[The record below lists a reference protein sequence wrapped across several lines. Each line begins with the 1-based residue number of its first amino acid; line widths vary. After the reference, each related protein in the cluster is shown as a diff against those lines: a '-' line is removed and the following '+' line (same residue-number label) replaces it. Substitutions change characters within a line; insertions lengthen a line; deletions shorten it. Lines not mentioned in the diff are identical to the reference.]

1 MKNVEIAN
9 LFNEIADFLEVKDE
23 NPFRIR
29 AYRRAAQAVEGL
41 AEDIAAI
48 AERGELLDVPG
59 IGKDLAGKIKE
70 IVETGK
76 LALLEELKAKIPE
89 GLLAMVRLPG
99 LGPKRARLIHDEL
112 KIQDLDALAV
122 AAREGLYF
130 KLESVIARDYLA
142 LLPDGTYQF
151 VACSDFSAW
160 ETDTGKWQFSDGSG
174 GVLVSAWQT
183 EVDYADIDGG
193 FFTVRVASRQD
204 FLRLPELRSGLE
216 QFLQTKSGNHFK
228 FSENPGLA
236 DWLGIVPVPG
246 RDQFTRAEVNAGIAA
261 LDRALA
267 GARPLSMPFRICSEG
282 EFTYVISSDTGE
294 RSLLLMNEARA
305 RDRIRRYGRGHMVP
319 ARITRTEFR
328 NMRKEPAA
336 APE

>member
-1 MKNVEIAN
+1 MRPIMRYAGSALLLLLTLAGV
-9 LFNEIADFLEVKDE
+9 
-23 NPFRIR
+23 
-29 AYRRAAQAVEGL
+29 AQAETTP
-41 AEDIAAI
+41 AA
-48 AERGELLDVPG
+48 VP
-59 IGKDLAGKIKE
+59 
-70 IVETGK
+70 VPT
-76 LALLEELKAKIPE
+76 
-89 GLLAMVRLPG
+89 LPVHG
-99 LGPKRARLIHDEL
+99 DQGPAADGAV
-112 KIQDLDALAV
+112 QPDSAAADWCAV

-267 GARPLSMPFRICSEG
+267 GARPLIMPFRICSEG